1 MGGVFH
7 AMSNTLVCRGPC
19 GAAELA
25 LLEKLAN
32 MSRLR
37 WEQCVSALPHV
48 SAASVELRELVE
60 DMSTCVVDVDN
71 HIWPNNTAKNIALTR
86 IAAQACHASIEGGK
100 DCQGAVHASGDIL
113 ALCCVCVCGIG
124 CRLR

>member
-7 AMSNTLVCRGPC
+7 AMSNTLVCTGPC

-25 LLEKLAN
+25 LLEQLAN

-48 SAASVELRELVE
+48 SAASDELTDLVE

-71 HIWPNNTAKNIALTR
+71 HRWQNNAAKKESSR
-86 IAAQACHASIEGGK
+86 
-100 DCQGAVHASGDIL
+100 
-113 ALCCVCVCGIG
+113 
-124 CRLR
+124 